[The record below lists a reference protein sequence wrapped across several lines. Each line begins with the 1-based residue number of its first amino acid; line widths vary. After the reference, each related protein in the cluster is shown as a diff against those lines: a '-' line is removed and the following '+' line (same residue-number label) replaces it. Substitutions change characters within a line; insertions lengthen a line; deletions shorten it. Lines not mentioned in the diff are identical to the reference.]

1 MGTARLDAE
10 RGVFWELIVPFR
22 ELDGRLPELWGWV
35 CFEGQVSR
43 PGVAIDLSGVLDRV
57 HWILVGAGLCEFG
70 RGMVLRT
77 LEKGLS

>member
-1 MGTARLDAE
+1 M
-10 RGVFWELIVPFR
+10 
-22 ELDGRLPELWGWV
+22 
-35 CFEGQVSR
+35 SR